1 MLPVRGAFLNA
12 QPTVVVADDFAPL
25 LRKLVSLLCGSFD
38 IVATARCGKAAL
50 EAIDTYHPD
59 AAVMDLNLPNVNGI
73 EVIRALAKQP
83 SSPPVVICSVSVL
96 SKLAGVE
103 A

>member
-1 MLPVRGAFLNA
+1 MSEGCCQFGGAFLNA

-83 SSPPVVICSVSVL
+83 SSPPVVICSV
-96 SKLAGVE
+96 
-103 A
+103 